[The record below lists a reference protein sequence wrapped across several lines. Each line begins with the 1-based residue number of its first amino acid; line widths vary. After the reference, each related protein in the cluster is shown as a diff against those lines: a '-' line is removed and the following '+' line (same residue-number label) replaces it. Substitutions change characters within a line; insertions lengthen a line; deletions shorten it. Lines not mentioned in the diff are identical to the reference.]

1 MRSSYGPHLHDG
13 GKTLLESNKG
23 KEYGTEQKLVRTAL
37 HVVVMAFSTKVLE
50 TWQRSKARSLELIL
64 GDSTILVLVNGLKN
78 RIDD

>member
-1 MRSSYGPHLHDG
+1 M
-13 GKTLLESNKG
+13 ESNKG